1 MSSQIR
7 RLGLVSGD
15 SDDVHDGS
23 ASICTHE
30 EFAPIKYHW
39 YPHNGETF
47 AQALRAML
55 AASDLAPSDQS
66 HVFSEVAARM
76 KKLTLAKL
84 RPKHHVKG
92 PMETVTGIDLFEVL
106 VRTEVGEDEDP
117 DALVRVYHAEPTKLR
132 ERGGST
138 IVGLHMHVK
147 DVTDPAQ
154 VRRKQDEELQEA
166 RRRYF
171 EGQRTQWD
179 LTP

>member
-1 MSSQIR
+1 MSS
-7 RLGLVSGD
+7 D
-15 SDDVHDGS
+15 SEDVRDGS

-30 EFAPIKYHW
+30 EFAPIRYHW

-47 AQALRAML
+47 AQALRVML
-55 AASDLAPSDQS
+55 AVSGLAPNDQS

-76 KKLTLAKL
+76 KKLALGKL
-84 RPKHHVKG
+84 RPTHHVKG
-92 PMETVTGIDLFEVL
+92 PMETVTGIDVFEVI
-106 VRTEVGEDEDP
+106 VRSEVGEDEDP

-154 VRRKQDEELQEA
+154 VRRKQDKELQEA

-171 EGQRTQWD
+171 DGQPSQWGF
-179 LTP
+179 TP

>member
-1 MSSQIR
+1 MSE
-7 RLGLVSGD
+7 D
-15 SDDVHDGS
+15 SDGVRDGS
-23 ASICTHE
+23 ASICAHA
-30 EFAPIKYHW
+30 EFAPIRYHW

-55 AASDLAPSDQS
+55 AASNLAPNDQS

-76 KKLTLAKL
+76 KKLALAKL

-92 PMETVTGIDLFEVL
+92 PMETVTGIDVFEVL
-106 VRTEVGEDEDP
+106 VRSEVGEDTDP

-138 IVGLHMHVK
+138 VVGLHMHVK

-154 VRRKQDEELQEA
+154 VRRKQDVELQEA
-166 RRRYF
+166 RKRYF
-171 EGQRTQWD
+171 EGQRTRWGI
-179 LTP
+179 TP